1 MSPDDLALS
10 SPAPAPATLGE
21 GAAQPRQN
29 RLVPN
34 QERWPLDPQKPVIEL
49 DNVSIGFGGRPV
61 LSGLSLQIVPGK
73 TTVIVGRSGSGKSV
87 LLKLMMG
94 LLRPH
99 SGKVIAFGR
108 DLTKVSQLELLELRK
123 RMGMLFQ
130 NYALFDA
137 LSVEDNVGFPLRENS
152 RLPQR
157 EISSLSRELI
167 NVLGLG
173 GSEHLLPAELS
184 GGMKKRVSLAR
195 ALVFNPEVVL
205 FDEPTTGLDPI
216 MIEKVDEMIAL
227 ASKRYQITSVIISH
241 DMASTARLAD
251 RVAFLH
257 EGQIVF
263 LGSYQEFRACTLP
276 PVQSFV
282 AGAQTSRLGASVP
295 DGPDMR
301 VAPAA
306 PTFAH
311 GADATVDEADAFDE
325 EVADGANDADDD
337 ADADRDL
344 DDEDT
349 RPALQAVAPAGA
361 GQVTGGYPGGLTG
374 PLPADLVGVA
384 PAVELVGV
392 YKQFGGK
399 HVLRGIDL
407 AIYPKKTTVLI
418 GASGSGKSVII
429 KHIMGLFKPTRG
441 QIKVFGQDIVP
452 LGEDQMNAVRSR
464 FGLVFQHAALLD
476 WLSVYGNVEFPLKER
491 RVGTGQQIREQVLEI
506 LERLNITDI
515 MHRMPGEI
523 SEGQKKRVGLA
534 RAIVMKPEI
543 LIYDEPTTGQDPL
556 RTRDID
562 NMIEETQRRFD
573 ITSIVISHDMAST
586 FRIAH
591 MVAMLHQGH
600 IAAYGTPEQLLAS
613 TNPQVQHFI
622 HAGAV

>member
-1 MSPDDLALS
+1 MQEAHDPTIPQPDAPLAE
-10 SPAPAPATLGE
+10 TG
-21 GAAQPRQN
+21 PRQN
-29 RLVPN
+29 RLIPHV
-34 QERWPLDPQKPVIEL
+34 ERWPLDPQKPVIEL
-49 DNVSIGFGGRPV
+49 RDVAIGFGGRPV
-61 LSGLSLQIVPGK
+61 LDGLSLDIVPGK
-73 TTVIVGRSGSGKSV
+73 TTVVVGRSGSGKSV

-94 LLRPH
+94 LLRPER
-99 SGKVIAFGR
+99 GQVIAFGR
-108 DLTKVSQLELLELRK
+108 DLAKVSPLELLDLRK

-137 LSVEDNVGFPLRENS
+137 LSVEDNIGFPLRENS
-152 RLPQR
+152 
-157 EISSLSRELI
+157 SLDDRTITGLARDLAG
-167 NVLGLG
+167 VLGLG
-173 GSEHLLPAELS
+173 GSEQLLPAELS

-227 ASKRYQITSVIISH
+227 AAERYQITSVIISH

-257 EGQIVF
+257 EGKIVF
-263 LGSYQEFRACTLP
+263 VGSYAEFRACKLP
-276 PVQSFV
+276 PVASFV
-282 AGAQTSRLGASVP
+282 EGAQTSRLAGE
-295 DGPDMR
+295 R
-301 VAPAA
+301 PAA
-306 PTFAH
+306 TSS
-311 GADATVDEADAFDE
+311 DE
-325 EVADGANDADDD
+325 EP
-337 ADADRDL
+337 
-344 DDEDT
+344 T
-349 RPALQAVAPAGA
+349 RPRAP
-361 GQVTGGYPGGLTG
+361 VLTAAPRAPLVRDDN

-384 PAVELVGV
+384 PAVELIGV
-392 YKQFGGK
+392 HKSFGGK

-429 KHIMGLFKPTRG
+429 KHIMGLFKPTSG
-441 QIKVFGQDIVP
+441 HIKVFDQDIVP
-452 LGEDQMNAVRSR
+452 LSEEQLNTVRSR

-476 WLSVYGNVEFPLKER
+476 WLDVYGNVEFPLKER
-491 RVGTGQQIREQVLEI
+491 RVGSPAEIRDRVQEI
-506 LERLNITDI
+506 LERLNIADI

-562 NMIEETQRRFD
+562 DMIEDTQRRFD

-591 MVAMLHQGH
+591 MVAMLHEGQ

-613 TNPQVQHFI
+613 KSPQVQHFI